1 MRLGILTQPLHT
13 NYGGLIQAWALQH
26 VLMEMGHDTWI
37 IQREFKRLKDFP
49 VCKRL
54 MTSSKRFFLGLLNI
68 DRNLRPSSTQLEV
81 IRKNTSAF
89 VENRIHPKTP
99 YIYTDIALKRYIQN
113 SSFEGY
119 VVGSDQVWRPK
130 YSPNIDNYFLDFV
143 ENDIKIKRISYAA
156 SLGVDVWEFDERDT
170 KTVQRLAPKFNL
182 ITVREVSA
190 IELLREKAGVD
201 AKIVVDPTLLIK
213 KELYEDLVK
222 NPTCPLRPSSGNLF
236 CYVLDSNPIVN
247 QVIENCT
254 KDTLFRPFY
263 CNSNRKLRVKGDE
276 KYLDECVMP
285 PVEQWIKSFIDA
297 KMVIT
302 DSFHGTVFSIIFNK
316 PFWVVVNK
324 ERGSSRFLSLLKIF
338 DLEDRMISLDST
350 PDWNTPINWDKVNNR
365 RELFANESYSLLS
378 ESLI

>member
-1 MRLGILTQPLHT
+1 MQEI
-13 NYGGLIQAWALQH
+13 NDI
-26 VLMEMGHDTWI
+26 
-37 IQREFKRLKDFP
+37 FKTL
-49 VCKRL
+49 
-54 MTSSKRFFLGLLNI
+54 FLGLLNI

-190 IELLREKAGVD
+190 IELLR
-201 AKIVVDPTLLIK
+201 K
-213 KELYEDLVK
+213 KPVLM
-222 NPTCPLRPSSGNLF
+222 LR
-236 CYVLDSNPIVN
+236 
-247 QVIENCT
+247 
-254 KDTLFRPFY
+254 
-263 CNSNRKLRVKGDE
+263 
-276 KYLDECVMP
+276 
-285 PVEQWIKSFIDA
+285 
-297 KMVIT
+297 
-302 DSFHGTVFSIIFNK
+302 
-316 PFWVVVNK
+316 
-324 ERGSSRFLSLLKIF
+324 
-338 DLEDRMISLDST
+338 
-350 PDWNTPINWDKVNNR
+350 
-365 RELFANESYSLLS
+365 
-378 ESLI
+378 